1 MNVSSVSIANEVKSL
16 SSTTNEIK
24 PGIKTKTADLRMTK
38 AHYLRVFFN
47 LIIKSIAKS
56 LIFGVLEQNQY

>member
-38 AHYLRVFFN
+38 SHYLRVF
-47 LIIKSIAKS
+47 LI
-56 LIFGVLEQNQY
+56 